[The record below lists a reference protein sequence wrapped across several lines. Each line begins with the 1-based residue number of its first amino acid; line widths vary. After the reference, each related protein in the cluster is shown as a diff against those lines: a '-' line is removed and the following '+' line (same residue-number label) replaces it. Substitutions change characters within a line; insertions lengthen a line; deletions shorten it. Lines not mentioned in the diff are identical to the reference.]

1 MKKST
6 FLFSLLI
13 TLCVFNTLNSQETAA
28 LSNDIPQN
36 FKKRSPV
43 YDYSEK
49 HLNNVDTI
57 PDFVSKTNKLKITG
71 TIFESDGVTPAK
83 NVILFI
89 HQTDENGNFEL
100 KRENKKRY
108 VHHRGWIKTNADG
121 KYTFYTFVPGSY
133 FNGKEIKQILPIIK
147 APGQDEK
154 KIESYVF
161 NDDPSLKDSCRE
173 DIEKTNPT
181 RILDLTFNKEEGLFI
196 AKRNII
202 LGKEETD
209 SF

>member
-1 MKKST
+1 MKKT
-6 FLFSLLI
+6 ISLLGI
-13 TLCVFNTLNSQETAA
+13 LCLLFFINKSFAQESASLTNKAPV
-28 LSNDIPQN
+28 D

-43 YDYSEK
+43 YDYKEK
-49 HLNNVDTI
+49 QLNNVDTI

-71 TIFESDGVTPAK
+71 TIYESDGVTPAK

-108 VHHRGWIKTNADG
+108 VHHRGWVKTNDDG

-133 FNGKEIKQILPIIK
+133 FHGKELKQILPIIK
-147 APGQDEK
+147 APGEEEH

-173 DIEKTNPT
+173 EIEKTNPK
-181 RILDLTFNKEEGLFI
+181 RILSLTFDTEEGLFVS
-196 AKRNII
+196 KRDIV
-202 LGKEETD
+202 LGKEETE
-209 SF
+209 SY